1 MKKVSG
7 KILSGILTAA
17 MMMSVT
23 ACGGSTAGG
32 NATAATGSSAASSD
46 ATAAGND
53 SAVAKDS
60 PYAGKGYDLSKAETI
75 VMYVLGDRPADMD
88 TVLDKANKDYF
99 QPNLNTTLDVE
110 FLNWS
115 DYQTKYPLL
124 LSGGEQVD
132 LIYTA
137 SWCYY
142 NDEISAGAFMLLDDD
157 FLKTYMPNCYKDL
170 PEQAWKE
177 IKVKGDIYAVPK
189 GKATFTS
196 YNAAVVRQDLIDKY
210 NLTKPDSWDNFKKYL
225 TDLSKIQSETGV
237 VPLNTNANREQLF
250 SMFCQANTLQ
260 GVTEGYDFL
269 YKADNNEKAP
279 AADDIQYTYM
289 SDYYTDYALQMAE
302 LAKEGAW
309 SGNAINDTSDSQ
321 AYFENG
327 TSGAMVWN
335 TTVFTA
341 GKNLET
347 AGLGK
352 YAVYDVTPDTKRARG
367 AYSVDAT
374 AITAKSADPERA
386 ALALDYM
393 KSDVNLNRLL
403 LGGIE
408 GTHWKLDENGNRVTL
423 DKAADYPWNGWAW
436 ALNRSDEPDEA
447 GMDDRQVEYGKHCDE
462 MEFIPDQTGF
472 TFDPTPVQNQYT
484 AIQSVV
490 KEYQQ
495 SFALGIYGDDTQ
507 KSLDEF
513 HKALT
518 DAGVDE
524 FTKEFLKQYQEYKD
538 ANGI

>member
-1 MKKVSG
+1 MKKVRG
-7 KILSGILTAA
+7 KVVSGILSAA
-17 MMMSVT
+17 MMMSIT
-23 ACGGSTAGG
+23 ACGGS
-32 NATAATGSSAASSD
+32 
-46 ATAAGND
+46 AAGNVTATETGNNVVAGTSASGSD
-53 SAVAKDS
+53 SAISTES
-60 PYAGKGYDLSKAETI
+60 PYAGKGYDLSNPETI

-88 TVLDKANKDYF
+88 MVLAKANEEYF
-99 QPNLNTTLDVE
+99 QPNLNTTLDIE

-142 NDEISAGAFMLLDDD
+142 NTEVAAGAFKLLDND
-157 FLKTYMPNCYKDL
+157 FITKYMPNTKAEL

-177 IKVKGDIYAVPK
+177 IAIKGDIYAVPK
-189 GKATFTS
+189 GKATFTA
-196 YNAAVVRQDLIDKY
+196 YNAAAVRQDLIDKY
-210 NLTKPDSWDNFKKYL
+210 SLTVPDSWDNFKKYL
-225 TDLSKIQSETGV
+225 TDLAKVQTETGV
-237 VPLNTNANREQLF
+237 TALNTNANREQLF
-250 SMFCQANTLQ
+250 TMFCQANTLQ

-269 YKADNNEKAP
+269 YNANNSEKAP
-279 AADDIQYTYM
+279 ATSDIQYTYM

-302 LAKEGAW
+302 LAKEGVW
-309 SGNAINDTSDSQ
+309 SSNAINDTGDSQ
-321 AYFENG
+321 AYYENG
-327 TSGAMVWN
+327 TSGALVWN

-341 GKNLET
+341 GKNMES

-374 AITAKSADPERA
+374 AITAKAADPERA
-386 ALALDYM
+386 ALTLDYM

-408 GTHWKLDENGNRVTL
+408 GTHWKLDQKGNRVSL

-436 ALNRSDEPDEA
+436 AINRADEPDEA
-447 GMDDRQVEYGKHCDE
+447 GLDDREVTYNKHCDE
-462 MEFIPDQTGF
+462 MEFIPAQTGF
-472 TFDPTPVQNQYT
+472 TFDPATVQNQYT

-495 SFALGIYGDDTQ
+495 SFALGIYGDDTK

-513 HKALT
+513 HKALQ
-518 DAGVDE
+518 DAGIKE
-524 FTKEFLKQYQEYKD
+524 FTDEFLKQYQAYKD
-538 ANGI
+538 ANNI